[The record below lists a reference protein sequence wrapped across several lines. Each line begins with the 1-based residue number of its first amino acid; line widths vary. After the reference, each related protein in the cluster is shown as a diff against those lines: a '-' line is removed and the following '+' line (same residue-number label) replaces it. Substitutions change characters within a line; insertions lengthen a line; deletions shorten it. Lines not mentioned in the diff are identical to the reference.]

1 MIKFLPLLLLLVS
14 VCTAQAQVKPALLTR
29 KTFTNCTELTET
41 IMLSSPRVKKLTTGL
56 AARVKKNGGSG
67 WGYRL
72 EAAPYGA
79 DEESETFDY
88 AIHETYK
95 DRMVTIARFSVDPAT
110 GQLYEYDVVED
121 EKKKI
126 AFDKTLV
133 KYINTVCQ

>member
-1 MIKFLPLLLLLVS
+1 MKIILSVFLLLS
-14 VCTAQAQVKPALLTR
+14 VPVAAFSQAKPSAVTR
-29 KTFTNCTELTET
+29 KTFKNCTELTET
-41 IMLSSPRVKKLTTGL
+41 ILLTSPRVKKLTTGL
-56 AARVKKNGGSG
+56 ATRVKKNGGTG

-79 DEESETFDY
+79 DEESGTFDY
-88 AIHETYK
+88 EIHETYK
-95 DRMVTIARFSVDPAT
+95 DRNVTIARFSVDPAT

-133 KYINTVCQ
+133 KHINKVCQ